1 MVSRVRAA
9 DARGRDE
16 AVRCSP
22 AHDMRRRSGRLQGRL
37 ERLAVLRWVTD
48 PKDIRPNES
57 SWPACL
63 SLQTLLNLN
72 QGSPVPARMADR
84 PAGHARVRARRPPEP
99 GRARGHAHA
108 AAHENLRGRRGL
120 RAARARGADRYSRQS
135 VVEVKFRSSVPAALS
150 NLEEA
155 GLGWRA
161 AVAAYTET
169 RVVRGYS
176 SRLLMG
182 RTMTE
187 GLSDRDADR
196 VVADFEAPP
205 ADQDL
210 SSLGQLLVSEWID
223 ETREEVPLLSE
234 LTYDGDLR
242 SPLDAAFKIFESAHE
257 RQIEHP
263 FRHSRWATLGSRG
276 PSTEQRP
283 PTRLLKP

>member
-1 MVSRVRAA
+1 
-9 DARGRDE
+9 
-16 AVRCSP
+16 
-22 AHDMRRRSGRLQGRL
+22 
-37 ERLAVLRWVTD
+37 
-48 PKDIRPNES
+48 
-57 SWPACL
+57 
-63 SLQTLLNLN
+63 
-72 QGSPVPARMADR
+72 
-84 PAGHARVRARRPPEP
+84 
-99 GRARGHAHA
+99 
-108 AAHENLRGRRGL
+108 
-120 RAARARGADRYSRQS
+120 